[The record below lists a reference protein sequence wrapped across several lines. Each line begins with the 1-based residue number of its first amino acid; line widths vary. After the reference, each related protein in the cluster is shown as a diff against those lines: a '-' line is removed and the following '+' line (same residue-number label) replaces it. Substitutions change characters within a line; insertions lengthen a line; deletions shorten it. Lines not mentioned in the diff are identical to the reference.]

1 MNTIAKEKCISCALT
16 SEYSYLDLNEEK
28 ECKYCRRFKRK
39 TFKGLNQLV
48 RDVNL
53 ANGEKIGITVSG
65 GKDSIYMW
73 SVLTELFGKNNVIAF
88 TYYRPLLTH
97 PLALE
102 NIRSAEAILGTRL
115 VIIEDKSAF
124 ERFKRNFSILIKNP
138 DPAMI
143 RVLLCVGCR
152 YGITENLYREGER
165 HNVRKYISGASY
177 LELAPFKEE
186 LLQAKSKNNDIDE
199 GLEVGL
205 ILYPELDFDDNLALI
220 RRDQKYKYKNNDTLD
235 NNISGT
241 DYRYELFDFD
251 DYVENNPEFIENEVM
266 QKLNWKSTERS
277 WHFDCIIEEF
287 KDMFYYGLLGYT
299 EMNFKLSAMVR
310 YKLISKQAAE
320 ERLRVCNHNIK
331 YSYSKMKEMLKQ
343 YGLEDSIPYLKSFYQ
358 SSKYL
363 EYTEED

>member
-73 SVLTELFGKNNVIAF
+73 SVLTELFGKDNVIAF

-165 HNVRKYISGASY
+165 HHVR
-177 LELAPFKEE
+177 
-186 LLQAKSKNNDIDE
+186 
-199 GLEVGL
+199 
-205 ILYPELDFDDNLALI
+205 
-220 RRDQKYKYKNNDTLD
+220 
-235 NNISGT
+235 
-241 DYRYELFDFD
+241 
-251 DYVENNPEFIENEVM
+251 
-266 QKLNWKSTERS
+266 
-277 WHFDCIIEEF
+277 
-287 KDMFYYGLLGYT
+287 
-299 EMNFKLSAMVR
+299 
-310 YKLISKQAAE
+310 
-320 ERLRVCNHNIK
+320 
-331 YSYSKMKEMLKQ
+331 
-343 YGLEDSIPYLKSFYQ
+343 
-358 SSKYL
+358 
-363 EYTEED
+363 